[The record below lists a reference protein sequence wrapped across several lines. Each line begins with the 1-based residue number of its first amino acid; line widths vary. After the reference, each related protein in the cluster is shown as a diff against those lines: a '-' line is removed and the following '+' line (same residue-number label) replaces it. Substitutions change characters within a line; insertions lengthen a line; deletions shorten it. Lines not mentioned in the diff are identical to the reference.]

1 MEYNHLE
8 FNLENCVSFLPG
20 KGHLVNDQG
29 NIVSLTENSL
39 RFLMLLLDGVT
50 EKEQII
56 EKVWREQK
64 GAISESSYYGQLHIL
79 RNSFEQIGLD
89 KNLIKTIPRKG
100 VRYIGQF
107 EKREYKGK
115 QVDSPDLPATHQEQ
129 DMVLQISEQV
139 DLLADKM
146 EASIAPSPKSLR
158 LRLLDN
164 IQEIRP
170 WNLFISFMSI
180 VSVCWLTLLTFLL
193 LSKVAE

>member
-139 DLLADKM
+139 GLLADKM

-164 IQEIRP
+164 IQEIGS

-193 LSKVAE
+193 LSKVA